1 VSLLVWNPQ
10 WDTGIEEIDLQHKA
24 LLAQVETL
32 LEAIHSNDMDGRL
45 PGLLAF
51 LADYVEEHFRMEE
64 AQMEASAYPGLAGHR
79 AIHDDMRQQVGSLL
93 ARYELDSRAV
103 TDEVLDFV
111 TDWLIKH
118 INGEDRRMA
127 RYLLG
132 WSAPQTQIQD

>member
-1 VSLLVWNPQ
+1 MSLLVWNPE
-10 WDTGIEEIDLQHKA
+10 WNTGIELIDLQHQA
-24 LLAQVETL
+24 LLSQVDEL
-32 LEAIHSNDMDGRL
+32 LGAIHSNDMDGRL

-64 AQMEASAYPGLAGHR
+64 AQMEASAYPGTVAHR
-79 AIHDDMRQQVGSLL
+79 AIHDDMRQQVVALV
-93 ARYELDSRAV
+93 ARYQLDSHAV

-132 WSAPQTQIQD
+132 WNA

>member
-1 VSLLVWNPQ
+1 MSLLVWNPQ
-10 WDTGIEEIDLQHKA
+10 WDTGIEMIDLQHKA

-64 AQMEASAYPGLAGHR
+64 VQMAASAYPGLAGHR
-79 AIHDDMRQQVGSLL
+79 AIHDDMRQQVGALL
-93 ARYELDSRAV
+93 ARYQLDSRAV

-111 TDWLIKH
+111 TDWLIQH

-127 RYLLG
+127 RHLIG
-132 WSAPQTQIQD
+132 WSAPQTQVQD